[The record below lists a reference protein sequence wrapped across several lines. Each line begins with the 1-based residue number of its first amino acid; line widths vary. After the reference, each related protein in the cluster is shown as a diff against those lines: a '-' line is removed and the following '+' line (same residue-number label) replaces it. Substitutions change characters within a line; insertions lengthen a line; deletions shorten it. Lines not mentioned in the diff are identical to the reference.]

1 MSHAG
6 NCRRIDRVP
15 VLFRA
20 VHWAGTS
27 VMFPSRRL
35 IGFLFLSCLMALPVF
50 GKDKTKVAG
59 QPGYPSSKSKHPKA
73 LFTTQKKKP
82 SKAEQKAAFADYG
95 IPANQSHKYVAEY
108 RVPISL
114 GGSNGYPNIEVLS
127 KPQADLK
134 HKVQKDLERRLHR
147 GEISEAEAQQRIF
160 NWNQEPLAQK

>member
-1 MSHAG
+1 M
-6 NCRRIDRVP
+6 
-15 VLFRA
+15 FRSLKL
-20 VHWAGTS
+20 TS
-27 VMFPSRRL
+27 VF
-35 IGFLFLSCLMALPVF
+35 FLSCLAAFPAF
-50 GKDKTKVAG
+50 GKDKAKDTP
-59 QPGYPSSKSKHPKA
+59 QPRYASTAKHPKA

-127 KPQADLK
+127 KPQADVK

-160 NWNQEPLAQK
+160 NWNQKPLAQK